1 MTTRGFTAVELLV
14 ATVMTLLV
22 IGGGVVMAASAR
34 WSLAV
39 EPAAIDTTRR
49 AREGVFA
56 LTEAVGSAGGG
67 VAAGDGV
74 LTLAASVPVVRPLTS
89 LDESPGDRFTALW
102 LLRAVPGAVGRL
114 AQPQEG
120 PAGSLTLDATGPC
133 PQSTGVCGFRLDD
146 VAVVFDDRGHFDV
159 FDVAA
164 VSDALIR
171 IVPRVPLSRAY
182 GTGDWVLSARVDR
195 FGLVRQP
202 DGSGT
207 LTRVSWAGAVE
218 PLVDGVVDLD
228 IVPWGRPE
236 APSLRDADE
245 GPGLSSYGLTPPP
258 PDEIDDDGIF
268 ADGEHCM
275 ARRVGGAPRSPVA
288 TRPVD
293 VDGLS
298 QLAPADFDDGP
309 WCPSSAA
316 PSGFDADLLRVQ
328 RLDIRMRVEALA
340 AEFRGSAG
348 ALFTRGGTAT
358 RDGRRWIA
366 DRTLQVSV
374 AVNGR

>member
-1 MTTRGFTAVELLV
+1 MTARGFTAIELLV
-14 ATVMTLLV
+14 ATAMTLLV
-22 IGGGVVMAASAR
+22 IGGGILMATSAR

-39 EPAAIDTTRR
+39 EPAAVDTTRR

-56 LTEAVGSAGGG
+56 LAEAIGSAGGG

-74 LTLAASVPVVRPLTS
+74 LTLAANVPVVRPLTS
-89 LDESPGDRFTALW
+89 LDESPGGRFTALW

-114 AQPQEG
+114 SQAQVG
-120 PAGSLTLDATGPC
+120 PAGSLTLDAAGPC
-133 PQSTGVCGFRLDD
+133 PRSTLVCGFRIED

-164 VSDALIR
+164 VSDTLTR
-171 IVPRVPLSRAY
+171 IVPRRPLSRAY
-182 GTGDWVLSARVDR
+182 DTGDWVVSARVDR

-202 DGSGT
+202 DGSRT
-207 LTRVSWAGAVE
+207 LTRVTWAGAVE

-228 IVPWGRPE
+228 IVVWGRAD

-245 GPGLSSYGLTPPP
+245 GPGLSSYGLAPPP
-258 PDEIDDDGIF
+258 PGEADGEAIF

-275 ARRVGGAPRSPVA
+275 ARRVGGAPQSPVTA
-288 TRPVD
+288 RAVD
-293 VDGLS
+293 ADGLS

-309 WCPSSAA
+309 WCPSSTA
-316 PSGFDADLLRVQ
+316 PSAFDADLLRVQ

-340 AEFRGSAG
+340 AEFRGPSG
-348 ALFTRGGTAT
+348 FLFTRGGTAT
-358 RDGRRWIA
+358 RDARRWIA

-374 AVNGR
+374 AVTGR